1 MSETMK
7 KSWEEYAPD
16 ITRALPWLRGETAF
30 RKVLRRMV
38 MRASALSW
46 GAQRLQRAH
55 QLTDAGGNIFASI
68 AAECGLRLRCDGKLP
83 AGALVVVANHPTG
96 PMDGIGMGAWLFSQR
111 SDVRILTTDALARI
125 PCFRD
130 VVIGLSLYDG
140 MEAVGQNSR
149 GLLQAYRHLKQGGCL
164 AVFPGG
170 TVAWQRR
177 DGVVREAD
185 WSDAMFH
192 LAERSEAALG
202 VISIHAKNPPWLA
215 RLMSMH
221 SCVRTFLMGWSFF
234 FARQTEHRICW
245 RGLVAR
251 DVAESI
257 PEWVKR
263 CESIS
268 TSARD

>member
-1 MSETMK
+1 MSEAMK
-7 KSWEEYAPD
+7 KCWQEYAPD
-16 ITRALPWLRGETAF
+16 ITLALPWLRGETVF
-30 RKVLRRMV
+30 RAVLRRLV
-38 MRASALSW
+38 MRSTALSW
-46 GAQRLQRAH
+46 GARRLKRAH
-55 QLTDAGGNIFASI
+55 QQKVAEGNIFASI
-68 AAECGLRLRCDGKLP
+68 AAECGLRMRCEGKLP

-96 PMDGIGMGAWLFSQR
+96 PMDGISMGAWLFSQR
-111 SDVRILTTDALARI
+111 SDVRILTTDALAQI

-140 MEAVGQNSR
+140 MGAVGKNSR
-149 GLLQAYRHLKQGGCL
+149 GLLLAYRHLQKGGCL

-170 TVAWQRR
+170 TAAWRRR

-185 WSDAMFH
+185 WSDAIFH
-192 LAERSEAALG
+192 LAERSEAKLG
-202 VISIHAKNPPWLA
+202 VIHIDAKNPPWLA

-221 SCVRTFLMGWSFF
+221 SFVRTFLMGWSFF
-234 FARQTEHRICW
+234 FARQTEHQICW
-245 RGLVAR
+245 RGLVER
-251 DVAESI
+251 DAAESI